1 MSDASKDR
9 GWGPQPSQGS
19 FAPGQSVVDWI
30 KRIRVARAAI
40 AIAVIIILVL
50 IGNGIYNAVA
60 PANDL
65 LPSTP
70 SGWTRLA
77 TISATQSSSSQ
88 VNLHGVQLQICWV
101 VKGGSVASLSY
112 EIGSPLAG
120 STVLYGQGGSQ
131 NSTGCLYDPGNDT
144 GTEIFAV
151 NESGIGSYAV
161 SLNEQLTPSQ
171 ESAINEQARQQAA
184 QQSVDH
190 AAKPVAS
197 DLNSTQSDT
206 AALKSDLASVASALQ
221 REQKDLKK
229 TQQASAAVVAG
240 GNNSASGGFSCGNA
254 SNVQGDASNVQGDA
268 SNVQG
273 SLSFIPNDVTSLKQD
288 LSSLKSDRQNYQ
300 AVVGSESGYTSAYE
314 PSSASIQ
321 SAEAAAQVQLT
332 AASSINSSATT
343 AANQMVSQ
351 ANAAAQAANSAGC

>member
-254 SNVQGDASNVQGDA
+254 SNVQGDASNVQG
-268 SNVQG
+268 